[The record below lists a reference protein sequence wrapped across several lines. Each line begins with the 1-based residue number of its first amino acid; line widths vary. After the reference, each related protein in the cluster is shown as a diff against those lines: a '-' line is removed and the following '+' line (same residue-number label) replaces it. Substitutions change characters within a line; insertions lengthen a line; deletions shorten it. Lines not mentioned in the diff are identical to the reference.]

1 MVGAVASQG
10 SNDNQDQA
18 ALREQSLPELV
29 KQLAEETTALVRK
42 ELELARSEA
51 TRAGETVVAL
61 ARQEMQLA
69 RAEMAEKGRKA
80 VPGIGM
86 VGAAGAVGL
95 LAAGALTACLILA
108 LDGIMPNWLAALL
121 VGLAYAALAAGLYY
135 AGKARVQE
143 AGPLV
148 PEQTV
153 ETIKEDVEWAKT
165 QIGSESR

>member
-1 MVGAVASQG
+1 MATQG
-10 SNDNQDQA
+10 TNEGLAQSE
-18 ALREQSLPELV
+18 LREQSVAELV
-29 KQLAEETTALVRK
+29 KQLAEETTTLVRK

-51 TRAGETVVAL
+51 TRAGETVVTL
-61 ARQEMQLA
+61 ARQELQLA
-69 RAEMAEKGRKA
+69 KAEMSEKGRKA

-86 VGAAGAVGL
+86 VGAAGGVGL

-108 LDGIMPNWLAALL
+108 LDGVIANWLAALL
-121 VGLAYAALAAGLYY
+121 VGLAYAALAGALYY

-165 QIGSESR
+165 QIGSESK

>member
-1 MVGAVASQG
+1 VRSVASQG
-10 SNDNQDQA
+10 NSTQEQA

-29 KQLAEETTALVRK
+29 RNLAEETTNLVRK

-51 TRAGETVVAL
+51 TRAGGTVVSL
-61 ARQEMQLA
+61 ARQELQLA
-69 RAEMAEKGRKA
+69 TAEMAEKGRKA

-108 LDGIMPNWLAALL
+108 LDGIMANWLAALL
-121 VGLAYAALAAGLYY
+121 VGIAYTGLATALYY
-135 AGKARVQE
+135 VGKARVQE

-165 QIGSESR
+165 RIGSENR

>member
-1 MVGAVASQG
+1 MANQGASEDLEQV
-10 SNDNQDQA
+10 

-29 KQLAEETTALVRK
+29 KQLADETTTLVRK

-61 ARQEMQLA
+61 ARQELQLA
-69 RAEMAEKGRKA
+69 KAEMAEKGRTA
-80 VPGIGM
+80 APGIGM

-108 LDGIMPNWLAALL
+108 LDGIMANWLAALL
-121 VGLAYAALAAGLYY
+121 VGLGYAAVAATLYY

-165 QIGSESR
+165 QIGSEDK

>member
-1 MVGAVASQG
+1 MASQG
-10 SNDNQDQA
+10 SNDNRDQA

-29 KQLAEETTALVRK
+29 KQLAEETTTLVRK

-61 ARQEMQLA
+61 ARQELQLA
-69 RAEMAEKGRKA
+69 KAEMAEKGRKA

-95 LAAGALTACLILA
+95 LAAGALTAFLILA

-121 VGLAYAALAAGLYY
+121 VGIAYAAIGGALYY

-153 ETIKEDVEWAKT
+153 ETIKEDVGWAKT
-165 QIGSESR
+165 QIGSENK